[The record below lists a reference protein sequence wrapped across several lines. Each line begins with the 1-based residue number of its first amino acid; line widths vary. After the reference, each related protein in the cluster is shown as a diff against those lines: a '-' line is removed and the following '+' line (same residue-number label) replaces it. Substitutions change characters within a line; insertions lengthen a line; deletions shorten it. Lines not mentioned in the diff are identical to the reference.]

1 MILLDIFF
9 NLSIF
14 TKNKM
19 SLKRGDSN
27 MLMFNT
33 RNERYIM
40 KIRKL
45 TTVLFIAIAV
55 FFLCSCGGG
64 SIREPNNSIDEAN
77 QVELDKAYNMKIDEK
92 GDVDWYSVELPSQGY
107 LKVLAKNIPEEIV
120 PEGAIAIYK
129 EWQGDKGEYMK
140 SWTKL
145 PFAVAIHEK
154 GTYHVAVIDNYNDN
168 MSKEPFEIKFSFVD
182 EFDDFELNNKPEDAK
197 GVTLG
202 KENKS
207 AIYPVGDN
215 DWFKVNTEEQG
226 YLTVKA
232 RNVPEALELET
243 RYVKYDEYNPDK
255 VEVIRKYGK
264 LPYSVAV
271 PEPGEYFFHILDN
284 YNDKASEQLFD
295 WKIEFTPEMDMA
307 EPNND
312 LKNAKELKEQDT
324 LKMAIFPKGD
334 VDVYK
339 VAASRAGTL
348 VLKAK
353 DYEKIVPE
361 VRLYM
366 KDTTGKEKLKSVGS
380 WEKLPAQLEIPDT
393 QNEYFVKFI
402 DNYND
407 AESPKIFTVKAEL
420 K

>member
-1 MILLDIFF
+1 
-9 NLSIF
+9 
-14 TKNKM
+14 
-19 SLKRGDSN
+19 
-27 MLMFNT
+27 MFNT
-33 RNERYIM
+33 QNEKYIM
-40 KIRKL
+40 KIRNL
-45 TTVLFIAIAV
+45 TIVLFVAIAV
-55 FFLCSCGGG
+55 SFLSSCGGG
-64 SIREPNNSIDEAN
+64 SIGEPNNSIDEAN

-107 LKVLAKNIPEEIV
+107 LKVLAKNIPEEIE

-129 EWQGDKGEYMK
+129 EWQGDEGEYMK

-145 PFAVAIHEK
+145 PFAAAIPEK

-168 MSKEPFEIKFSFVD
+168 MSEHAFEIKFSFVD
-182 EFDDFELNNKPEDAK
+182 EFDDFEWNNKPENAK
-197 GVTLG
+197 EVTPG

-215 DWFKVNTEEQG
+215 DWFKVNTEKQG

-232 RNVPEALELET
+232 RNIAEELELET
-243 RYVKYDEYNPDK
+243 RYVTYDEYNPDK
-255 VEVIRKYGK
+255 VNVIRNYGK

-284 YNDKASEQLFD
+284 YNDKASDQLFD
-295 WKIEFTPEMDMA
+295 WKIEFTPEMDMN

-312 LKNAKELKEQDT
+312 IETAKELQLEDT
-324 LKMAIFPKGD
+324 LKIAIFPKGD

-339 VAASRAGTL
+339 LVANKTGTL

-353 DYEKIVPE
+353 DYEKIEPE
-361 VRLYM
+361 VRLFM
-366 KDTTGKEKLKSVGS
+366 KDTSGVEEYKSIGS
-380 WEKLPAQLEIPDT
+380 WKKLPAKLKIPDT
-393 QNEYFVKFI
+393 ENLYYVKFI

-420 K
+420 Q